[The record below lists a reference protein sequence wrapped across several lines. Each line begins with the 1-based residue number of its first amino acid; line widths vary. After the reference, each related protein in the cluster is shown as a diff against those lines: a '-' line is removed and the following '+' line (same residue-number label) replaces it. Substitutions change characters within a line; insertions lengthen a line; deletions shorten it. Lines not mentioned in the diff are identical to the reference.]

1 MEALC
6 AVAAAAAVAFA
17 ALWLAYRR
25 RLRLALGRNP
35 GGPIPTVHLDELD
48 DAFAPGPA
56 GPSLAAEVS
65 FVSASRGVPGGTS
78 DREAWV
84 LATLARHARTVF
96 EFGTATGR
104 TTWLLARNSPPGAR
118 VTTLTLA
125 PDETGKYQTEPGDT
139 AAAARAARAESGH
152 RSFLYSGTD
161 VEVKVEQLYGDSKE
175 FDPTRWSGRCDL
187 VFVDGSHAYS
197 YVLNDSEKALEM
209 VAPGGLVLWHDYR
222 DRWATTR
229 DVYRALNLL
238 RANLPLVHLAGTSL
252 VAFRRPAA

>member
-84 LATLARHARTVF
+84 LATLARGARTMF

-118 VTTLTLA
+118 VITLTLA
-125 PDETGKYQTEPGDT
+125 PDQTGKYQAAPGDT
-139 AAAARAARAESGH
+139 AAAARAALAESVH

-161 VEVKVEQLYGDSKE
+161 VESKVEQLYGDSKE
-175 FDPTRWSGRCDL
+175 LDATPWAGRCDL

-197 YVLNDSEKALEM
+197 YVLNDTAKALEM

-229 DVYRALNLL
+229 DVYRALTQL
-238 RANLPLVHLAGTSL
+238 RASLPLVHLAGTSL
-252 VAFRRPAA
+252 VAFRRPPA